1 MIRLKGLLLVAL
13 LFLVGAC
20 GGEEVDP
27 NAPIM
32 CPDYDPALKYS
43 KPTSAEEKTLWGG
56 CWPRPLNDPQYHAI
70 EKPALMVKMKNS
82 RKMLQLKLS
91 VLAKHDFFASLR
103 MQTHDLALRAAFTE
117 RMLEVTEDE
126 TLEPGFRKALRADFK
141 VLANELFREY
151 EEYDFDLIADV
162 LITSYVVD

>member
-1 MIRLKGLLLVAL
+1 MSKLKMPLLVFLA
-13 LFLVGAC
+13 FLVMGC
-20 GGEEVDP
+20 GEEVDP

-32 CPDYDPALKYS
+32 CPPFDTSKKYN
-43 KPTSAEEKTLWGG
+43 KPSTAEDKILWNA
-56 CWPRPLNDPQYHAI
+56 CIPNEFNEPQYHPI

-141 VLANELFREY
+141 AAANELFRNY
-151 EEYDFDLIADV
+151 EGYDFDLVADV